1 MDGLLGRVLFSWIA
15 NALAIGV
22 AVALIGSINA
32 TGLGAIV
39 LAGLVF
45 GVVNLLV
52 KPVLT
57 LLTLPL
63 HVITLGL
70 SLFFVNMAMFALTA
84 WIVDDLDVGGFWS
97 VVEGT
102 VIIWVVDVIVHTV
115 WGRVDAPVP
124 A

>member
-84 WIVDDLDVGGFWS
+84 WIVDDLEVGGFWS
-97 VVEGT
+97 VVGGT
-102 VIIWVVDVIVHTV
+102 VVVWLVDVIVYAV
-115 WGRVDAPVP
+115 WARADVAT

>member
-1 MDGLLGRVLFSWIA
+1 MDGIVGRLLFSWIA

-32 TGLGAIV
+32 TGIGAIV

-45 GVVNLLV
+45 GLVNLFI

-63 HVITLGL
+63 TIITLGL
-70 SLFFVNMAMFALTA
+70 SLFLVNMAMFALTA
-84 WIVDDLDVGGFWS
+84 WIVDDLEVGGFWS
-97 VVEGT
+97 VVGGT
-102 VIIWVVDVIVHTV
+102 FIIWLVDMIVYLV
-115 WGRVDAPVP
+115 WGRVDVAT

>member
-1 MDGLLGRVLFSWIA
+1 MDGIVGRLLFAWIA
-15 NALAIGV
+15 NAIAIGV

-45 GVVNLLV
+45 GIVNLLV

-115 WGRVDAPVP
+115 WGRVDAT
-124 A
+124 ATA

>member
-1 MDGLLGRVLFSWIA
+1 MDGIVGRLLFAWIA
-15 NALAIGV
+15 NAIAIGV

-45 GVVNLLV
+45 GIVNLLV

-63 HVITLGL
+63 HIITLGL
-70 SLFFVNMAMFALTA
+70 SLFLVNMAMFALTA
-84 WIVDDLDVGGFWS
+84 WIVDDLEVGGVWS
-97 VVEGT
+97 VAGGT
-102 VIIWVVDVIVHTV
+102 VVIWLVDLVVYAV
-115 WGRVDAPVP
+115 WGRADVAT

>member
-1 MDGLLGRVLFSWIA
+1 MDGILGRLLFAWIA
-15 NALAIGV
+15 NAIAIGV
-22 AVALIGSINA
+22 AVALVGSINA
-32 TGLGAIV
+32 TGLGAVV

-57 LLTLPL
+57 LLTLPI

-70 SLFFVNMAMFALTA
+70 SLFLVNMAMFALTA
-84 WIVDDLDVGGFWS
+84 WIVDDLQVGGFWS
-97 VVEGT
+97 VAEGT
-102 VIIWVVDVIVHTV
+102 LIIWLVDLLLHAV
-115 WGRVDAPVP
+115 WGRVDVAT

>member
-1 MDGLLGRVLFSWIA
+1 MDGIVGRLLFAWVA
-15 NALAIGV
+15 NTIAIGV
-22 AVALIGSINA
+22 AVALIGSIDA

-45 GVVNLLV
+45 GIVNLLV

-84 WIVDDLDVGGFWS
+84 WIVNDLDVGGFWS

-102 VIIWVVDVIVHTV
+102 IIVWVADVIVHTV
-115 WGRVDAPVP
+115 WGRVDVTAT

>member
-1 MDGLLGRVLFSWIA
+1 MDGIVGRLLFAWIA
-15 NALAIGV
+15 NAIAIGV
-22 AVALIGSINA
+22 AVALVGSINA
-32 TGLGAIV
+32 TGLGAVV

-57 LLTLPL
+57 LLTLPI

-70 SLFFVNMAMFALTA
+70 SLFLVNMAMFALTA
-84 WIVDDLDVGGFWS
+84 WIVDDLHVGGFWS
-97 VVEGT
+97 VAEGT
-102 VIIWVVDVIVHTV
+102 LIIWLVDLVLHAV
-115 WGRVDAPVP
+115 WGRVDVAT